1 MRKTHIAIILIF
13 IACMGIYFY
22 YRSRPEAVDDHMG
35 PEIHMEETTIRVP
48 SNASEAD
55 ILAGITAVDAM
66 DGDVTGNLFVE
77 QLSNFVEKG
86 RRNATIAAID
96 SSNHVTKTTRE
107 VVYTDYHSPL
117 FEMRSPLVF
126 NVGSVSPLDYLN
138 AYDPIDGDVTDKI
151 VISDK
156 FSISTNTPGDY
167 PMLFSVTNSAG
178 DVSEL
183 PVTVSVR
190 DPYAESKSSGPTVT
204 LSTGLINVPVGE
216 GADVFS
222 YVQSVRMGNITYT
235 RRDDGNLHTD
245 ADWERLE
252 IPEQLTMYDM
262 AVEGPIDFNTVG
274 SYELKL
280 HFTDFDGNDGW
291 SRIIVFVY

>member
-1 MRKTHIAIILIF
+1 MRKTHIAIVLIF

-96 SSNHVTKTTRE
+96 SSNHVTKTSRE

-117 FEMRSPLVF
+117 F
-126 NVGSVSPLDYLN
+126 YQ
-138 AYDPIDGDVTDKI
+138 I
-151 VISDK
+151 
-156 FSISTNTPGDY
+156 
-167 PMLFSVTNSAG
+167 
-178 DVSEL
+178 
-183 PVTVSVR
+183 
-190 DPYAESKSSGPTVT
+190 
-204 LSTGLINVPVGE
+204 
-216 GADVFS
+216 
-222 YVQSVRMGNITYT
+222 
-235 RRDDGNLHTD
+235 
-245 ADWERLE
+245 
-252 IPEQLTMYDM
+252 
-262 AVEGPIDFNTVG
+262 
-274 SYELKL
+274 
-280 HFTDFDGNDGW
+280 
-291 SRIIVFVY
+291 

>member
-1 MRKTHIAIILIF
+1 
-13 IACMGIYFY
+13 
-22 YRSRPEAVDDHMG
+22 
-35 PEIHMEETTIRVP
+35 
-48 SNASEAD
+48 
-55 ILAGITAVDAM
+55 VDAM

-96 SSNHVTKTTRE
+96 SSNHVAKTSRE

-138 AYDPIDGDVTDKI
+138 AYDPIDGDATDKI

-156 FSISTNTPGDY
+156 FSISTNTPGEY

-190 DPYAESKSSGPTVT
+190 DPYAENKSSGPTVT

-245 ADWERLE
+245 ADWERLQV
-252 IPEQLTMYDM
+252 PEQLTMYDM
-262 AVEGPIDFNTVG
+262 AVEGQVDFNTVG